1 MIRTQIQANKT
12 QSRRMAE
19 EPTERSTLGY
29 ARSEKWTD
37 MSCQQGSVCTAFWK
51 EIIAGVSASARV
63 R

>member
-1 MIRTQIQANKT
+1 
-12 QSRRMAE
+12 MAE

-37 MSCQQGSVCTAFWK
+37 MSSNEAVYVQLFWT